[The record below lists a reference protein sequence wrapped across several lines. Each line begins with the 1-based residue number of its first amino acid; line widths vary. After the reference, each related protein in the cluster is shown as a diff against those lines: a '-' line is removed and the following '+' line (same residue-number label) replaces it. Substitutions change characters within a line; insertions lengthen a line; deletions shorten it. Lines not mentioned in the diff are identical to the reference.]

1 MPVQNFSHFGITVT
15 DPERSMHFYCDML
28 GFKRVSKL
36 MVSDQNSVKLTG
48 LENLDLH
55 SYFVEREGVRIE
67 LMHYRSPGHEQGTV
81 ARPMNRLGL
90 AHIALRVEGL
100 AEMLDQ
106 LEAEGFEIMQESL
119 IADAKLGM
127 GVVYVLDP
135 DGVRVELIEL
145 PGDPTEPLGE
155 PL

>member
-1 MPVQNFSHFGITVT
+1 MPVQCFSHFGITVT
-15 DPERSMHFYCDML
+15 DPERSMRFYCDML

-36 MVSDQNSVKLTG
+36 MVSDENSIKLTG
-48 LENLDLH
+48 LEHLDLH

-67 LMHYRSPGHEQGTV
+67 LMHYISPGYEKGSV

-100 AEMLDQ
+100 AQMLKD
-106 LEAEGFEIMQESL
+106 LEAAGYDIMQDSL
-119 IADAKLGM
+119 VEDAQLGV

-145 PGDPTEPLGE
+145 PGDPTEALGE